1 MVVYCDFHGHSRKQ
15 NVFIYG
21 CDTMADP
28 ATRLQARVFPR
39 MLSKNAPTKF
49 SYKGSKFNVH
59 KSKVMHTAAAS
70 LTILHGGRR
79 VTWGSLVPTQP
90 LELLVNRMRK
100 GTYIRAYSCSHS
112 LPSGGYREGGD
123 VEGDGGTQQ
132 LHNGGH
138 VLWLSAGRRE
148 GTAVLHT

>member
-28 ATRLQARVFPR
+28 ATRLQTRVFPR

-59 KSKVMHTAAAS
+59 KSKVMHVHVYV
-70 LTILHGGRR
+70 LKMLPGGRR
-79 VTWGSLVPTQP
+79 AT
-90 LELLVNRMRK
+90 
-100 GTYIRAYSCSHS
+100 
-112 LPSGGYREGGD
+112 
-123 VEGDGGTQQ
+123 
-132 LHNGGH
+132 
-138 VLWLSAGRRE
+138 
-148 GTAVLHT
+148 